1 MEKACVI
8 FCAGAVSGPVEIP
21 AGALVIAA
29 DGGLRHTE
37 ALGIT
42 PDVVLGDFD
51 SLGYVPEGENVLRYP
66 VKKDDTDSML
76 GVRLGLERGCRDF
89 YLYGALEGPRL
100 DHTVANIQALWYL
113 AEHGAAGY
121 LLGKDTVA
129 TVLKNGAVRFPAQ
142 AQGIL
147 SVFCMGGKAQGVN
160 LRGLMYPLCD
170 AELSG
175 SMPLGVSNHFIGEE
189 SEISVRDGTLLLM
202 FPRSA
207 GLPAR
212 Q

>member
-8 FCAGAVSGPVEIP
+8 FCAGEVSGPVEIP
-21 AGALVIAA
+21 AGAMVIAA

-76 GVRLGLERGCRDF
+76 AIYLGLERGCTEF
-89 YLYGALEGPRL
+89 HLYGALEGPRL
-100 DHTVANIQALWYL
+100 DHIVANIQALWYL
-113 AEHGAAGY
+113 AEHGAVGY
-121 LLGKDTVA
+121 LLSKDTVA
-129 TVLKNGAVRFPAQ
+129 TVLKNGAVRFSAE
-142 AQGIL
+142 AKGIL
-147 SVFCMGGKAQGVN
+147 SVFCLGEKTRGVS
-160 LRGLMYPLCD
+160 LRGLMYPLQN

-175 SMPLGVSNHFIGEE
+175 SMPLGVSNHFVGEE
-189 SEISVRDGTLLLM
+189 SEVSVRDGTLLLI

-207 GLPAR
+207 GLPDR
-212 Q
+212 L